1 MLDFDTTVK
10 LHIYKVI
17 AETTH
22 APTSIE
28 VAQALETSTEEVEA
42 AFQRLYQKRLL
53 VLEPGDSSRI
63 RMAPPF
69 SGVKTSFAVE
79 VGGKTYY
86 ANCAWDALGIPA
98 ALHADGNVTASDGF
112 TGEPMSLLVR
122 DGSPVPQECV
132 IHFAVPAAQ
141 WWDDI
146 IYT

>member
-1 MLDFDTTVK
+1 MLDFETTVK
-10 LHIYKVI
+10 LQIYKTI

-28 VAQALETSTEEVEA
+28 VASALNSSVDEVEA
-42 AFQRLYQKRLL
+42 AFQSLYQKRLL
-53 VLEPGDSSRI
+53 VLEPGSPSKI

-69 SGVKTSFAVE
+69 SGVPTPFLVE
-79 VGGKTYY
+79 VEGKSYY

-98 ALHADGNVTASDGF
+98 ALHSDGVVAAVDAQ
-112 TGEPMSLLVR
+112 TNEAMSLEVK
-122 DGSPVPQECV
+122 GGEPVPQECV
-132 IHFAVPAAQ
+132 IHFAVPAAH